1 MARQATD
8 FDMTDTRVKPAQF
21 TLTTGPVNCYP
32 EVLLALGRP
41 VSYDYDPVFQAFY
54 EALSRKLQRIMGA
67 QTVPVILQGEPVLGL
82 EAVAASLVGPDD
94 HVLNLVSGVYGA
106 AYGLWL
112 GPRAASMVE
121 LRVDYN
127 RVVTPDLLR
136 QALKDHP
143 ETTIVAMCHHDTPSG
158 TLNPLPELAAV
169 VREHGALLLVDS
181 VSAYGGVEVSLEG
194 IDVLVT
200 GPNKCLGCPPS
211 LSIVAASPRA
221 WAHMKANPTAPR
233 GSILS
238 VLDWEDAWIAGH
250 AFPFTPSIAELN
262 GLDAG
267 LDRYEAE
274 GPSVVWAR
282 HARTAAAMRAGVKAM
297 GLELWAAEEAFASP
311 TATAIRLP
319 AGVDETDLRMV
330 MQNDFGVV
338 VSSGRAETF
347 NKLIRVGHMG
357 PTAYP
362 MYAVIA
368 LTALHGALTKL
379 TDMPLKLG
387 AAIEAAAAV

>member
-1 MARQATD
+1 
-8 FDMTDTRVKPAQF
+8 MTEPRVKPAQF

-41 VSYDYDPVFQAFY
+41 VSYDYDPVFQDFY
-54 EALSRKLQRIMGA
+54 EALSRKLQKAMGSE
-67 QTVPVILQGEPVLGL
+67 TMPVILQGEPVLGL
-82 EAVAASLVGPDD
+82 EAVAASLVGPQD

-106 AYGLWL
+106 AYGFWL
-112 GPRAASMVE
+112 RPHAASMTE

-127 RVVTPDLLR
+127 RIVTPDLLR
-136 QALKDHP
+136 QALHEHP
-143 ETTIVAMCHHDTPSG
+143 ETTIVALCHHDTPSG

-181 VSAYGGVEVSLEG
+181 VSAWGGVEVSLEG

-233 GSILS
+233 DSILS
-238 VLDWEDAWIAGH
+238 VLDWEEAWISGH
-250 AFPFTPSIAELN
+250 PFPFTPSVAELN

-267 LDRYEAE
+267 LDRYIAE
-274 GPSVVWAR
+274 GPETVWAR

-297 GLELWAAEEAFASP
+297 GLDLWAAEEAFASP

-319 AGVDETDLRMV
+319 EGVDETALRTL
-330 MQNDFGVV
+330 MQTDFGVV

-368 LTALHGALTKL
+368 LTALHGAMARL
-379 TDMPLKLG
+379 TDRPLNLG
-387 AAIEAAAAV
+387 AAIEAAAAI